1 MRYFTFLLALESAAQ
16 PMCNQERGMHI
27 IKISDVFGL
36 DQRHA
41 CYENKSNN
49 HFVGQHKPGS
59 TDHLSVAG
67 PGFKKWVFEIL
78 SSTKILFESSK
89 YKLAA

>member
-49 HFVGQHKPGS
+49 HFVGLHKPGS
-59 TDHLSVAG
+59 TDHFIQGNGLKSLPQFQDKGADAHCQ
-67 PGFKKWVFEIL
+67 L
-78 SSTKILFESSK
+78 
-89 YKLAA
+89 

>member
-1 MRYFTFLLALESAAQ
+1 MCYFTFLLALESAAQ

-49 HFVGQHKPGS
+49 HFVGLHKPGS
-59 TDHLSVAG
+59 TDHLFRAWTEAFASILGHSVNYRWGLGMSAM
-67 PGFKKWVFEIL
+67 
-78 SSTKILFESSK
+78 
-89 YKLAA
+89 